1 MSFRKSNLYL
11 SLVNSYMIDSPQPS
25 SINYWWNLGSLLGLC
40 LVIQI
45 CTGIFLAM
53 HYSSNIELAFSS
65 VEHIMRDVQYG
76 WLLRYMHANGA
87 SMFFICMY
95 IHIGKGLYYGSYRSP
110 RIVLWTVGVIIFILT
125 MAAAFLGYC
134 CVYGQMSHWGALVI
148 TNLFSAIPFIG
159 QDIVLWLWGGF
170 NKEDPHYSNIMLN
183 KSVLC
188 WNLFIWII
196 NYYIIQ
202 LIIIINNNNIIWN
215 KNNIASN
222 TLKMWWGPMV
232 KILIIRRKSAVINIL
247 SITYTYIGVILIM
260 LITQRLNSRKLNTT
274 IIYDKN
280 HKLNTDDPIY
290 AYIVGLF
297 EGDGWI
303 TISKKGKYLLYE
315 LGIEMHIRDI
325 KLLYKIKNILGVGKV
340 SIKRIKNNDGNIK
353 EICRFNVRNK
363 NHLKNIIIPIFNKY
377 PMLTNKYY
385 DYLFFKD
392 NLLKD
397 IKYYNDLLNYSR
409 CNKSLN
415 NVEDILNKNYFCW
428 WLIGFIEAEGSF
440 NIYTIKNNNSKYA
453 SFELSQTNGLE
464 ILKAIKIYLKIN
476 QNIYTNKDN
485 NSRITLKSIRG
496 IENIVKFINKNPVK
510 LLGYK
515 RLQYLLFLKKL
526 RLISKYK
533 NHFNIPQNY
542 K

>member
-1 MSFRKSNLYL
+1 
-11 SLVNSYMIDSPQPS
+11 
-25 SINYWWNLGSLLGLC
+25 
-40 LVIQI
+40 
-45 CTGIFLAM
+45 
-53 HYSSNIELAFSS
+53 
-65 VEHIMRDVQYG
+65 
-76 WLLRYMHANGA
+76 
-87 SMFFICMY
+87 
-95 IHIGKGLYYGSYRSP
+95 
-110 RIVLWTVGVIIFILT
+110 
-125 MAAAFLGYC
+125 
-134 CVYGQMSHWGALVI
+134 MSHWGALVI
-148 TNLFSAIPFIG
+148 TNLFSAIPFVG

-202 LIIIINNNNIIWN
+202 LIINNNNIIWN
-215 KNNIASN
+215 KNN
-222 TLKMWWGPMV
+222 LVKM
-232 KILIIRRKSAVINIL
+232 LIIRRKSAVINIL
-247 SITYTYIGVILIM
+247 SITHIYIMRILV
-260 LITQRLNSRKLNTT
+260 TQRLNSRKLNTT

-280 HKLNTDDPIY
+280 HELNTDNPIY

-340 SIKRIKNNDGNIK
+340 SIKRIKNNDGTIK
-353 EICRFNVRNK
+353 QICRFNVRNK
-363 NHLKNIIIPIFNKY
+363 NHLKNIIIPIFDKY

-397 IKYYNDLLNYSR
+397 VKYYNDLPNYLRS
-409 CNKSLN
+409 NKSLN
-415 NVEDILNKNYFCW
+415 SVEDILSKNYFYS

-440 NIYTIKNNNSKYA
+440 NIYTTSPAIINDGSIKNNNSKLA
-453 SFELSQTNGLE
+453 SFEVSQTNGLE
-464 ILKAIKIYLKIN
+464 ILQAIRIYLKIS
-476 QNIYTNKDN
+476 QNVYTNKDN

-496 IENIVKFINKNPVK
+496 IENIVKFINKNPIK

-515 RLQYLLFLKKL
+515 RLQYLLFLKEL
-526 RLISKYK
+526 RLISKYN

-542 K
+542 